1 MERKGRMPTSSE
13 INLPPLP
20 PGTHG
25 KPKGNRYKRQFGV
38 IVLVPDEPAQK
49 ALFEELKAQG
59 RKCKVVNT

>member
-1 MERKGRMPTSSE
+1 MPKSEE

-38 IVLVPDEPAQK
+38 IVLVQNEPAQK
-49 ALFEELKAQG
+49 TLFEKLKAKG
-59 RKCKVVNT
+59 HKCRVVNT